1 MSFSIIASQA
11 VCSKENI
18 ARLTQNEGVI
28 SSHVTGCGSTRSRF
42 MITAMSGQS
51 IALSIIDFGSDKY
64 KRYANTSTELPLYAY
79 VKDGVHTTELR
90 GSTERE
96 RDFYQSKTNK
106 IIIEMI
112 NSDSLSGFLIKFKSK
127 YGDDLVI

>member
-1 MSFSIIASQA
+1 
-11 VCSKENI
+11 
-18 ARLTQNEGVI
+18 
-28 SSHVTGCGSTRSRF
+28 

-64 KRYANTSTELPLYAY
+64 KRYGNTSTELPLYAY

-127 YGDDLVI
+127 